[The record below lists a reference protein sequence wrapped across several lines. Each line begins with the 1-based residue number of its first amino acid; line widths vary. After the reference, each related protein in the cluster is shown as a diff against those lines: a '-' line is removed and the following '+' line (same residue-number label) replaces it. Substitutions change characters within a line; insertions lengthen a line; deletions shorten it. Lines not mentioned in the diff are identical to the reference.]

1 MECLI
6 NEVAEADSIQRMHE
20 PFRVTIVKQL
30 EMSSLLAE
38 G

>member
-1 MECLI
+1 MECLV
-6 NEVAEADSIQRMHE
+6 NEAAEANSIQRMHG
-20 PFRVTIVKQL
+20 PLRVTIVKQL